1 MVSRRQVLS
10 GAAAA
15 GIGVVGTQVLAGCGF
30 VQAGGATPADT
41 GPVTV
46 PAANVPVGSAAI
58 VGQVIVSQPTEG
70 EFKAFSAVC
79 THEQC
84 LVSQVRGTTLTCPC
98 HGSTFS
104 TVDGSV
110 LGGPAPRPLNTRTV
124 TAQDGTLTV
133 T

>member
-15 GIGVVGTQVLAGCGF
+15 GVGVVGTQVLAACGF
-30 VQAGGATPADT
+30 AQAGAGTPADT

-70 EFKAFSAVC
+70 QFKAFSAVC
-79 THEQC
+79 THESC
-84 LVSQVRGTTLTCPC
+84 LISQVRGTTLICPC
-98 HGSTFS
+98 HNSTFS

-110 LGGPAPRPLNTRTV
+110 LGGPARRPLGTRTV
-124 TAQDGTLTV
+124 TEQGGTLTV